1 MIDILV
7 FFQWRGVL
15 IFSYT
20 QDPSEYI
27 NRAHSPAL
35 LAPRHGH
42 ITKLCPIGR
51 KCKWWSKLQI
61 LPLKVRTLPSV
72 SISSHGMGCGR
83 GPSWSVEIRATP
95 RNVRVTERGTLDPY
109 FSQNGAA
116 ILAQRFETEK
126 THFISVTGI
135 LYLCFVL
142 LNLWPK
148 FSILRPWNLSKAF
161 NIKITNILKTRKFYT
176 PGIIPEIPLFYFE
189 NSLEKY

>member
-95 RNVRVTERGTLDPY
+95 QERQSNWKRNLGPLF
-109 FSQNGAA
+109 FSEWS
-116 ILAQRFETEK
+116 RHTSSEVWDWEK
-126 THFISVTGI
+126 TFSFSHWDFIS
-135 LYLCFVL
+135 
-142 LNLWPK
+142 
-148 FSILRPWNLSKAF
+148 
-161 NIKITNILKTRKFYT
+161 
-176 PGIIPEIPLFYFE
+176 LFCIAE
-189 NSLEKY
+189 SMA